1 MGDAHYGFYLAQVQ
15 AYAIVRSSP
24 LQNIRLRLCHKCETK
39 SLFRHLTE
47 KINLYRYIS
56 KLATLFFTFYFSALI
71 FQSQTWRQFTKVDGW
86 PSNQFL
92 TMIGDQQ
99 DNFRVGMPRYISC
112 INEGLANET
121 FQISQGKYGRSEIYC
136 DVVNNGCLCWMW

>member
-24 LQNIRLRLCHKCETK
+24 LQNIRLRLCHKCEKK

-47 KINLYRYIS
+47 GINMYRYIS

-71 FQSQTWRQFTKVDGW
+71 F
-86 PSNQFL
+86 
-92 TMIGDQQ
+92 
-99 DNFRVGMPRYISC
+99 
-112 INEGLANET
+112 
-121 FQISQGKYGRSEIYC
+121 
-136 DVVNNGCLCWMW
+136 